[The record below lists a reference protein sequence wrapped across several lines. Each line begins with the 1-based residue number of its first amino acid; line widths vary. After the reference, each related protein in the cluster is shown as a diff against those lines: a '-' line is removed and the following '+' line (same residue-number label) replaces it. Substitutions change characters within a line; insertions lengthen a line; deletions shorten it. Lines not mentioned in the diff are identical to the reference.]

1 MKNIKI
7 IVLGIV
13 VLFLLTACSKDF
25 LDYEPEGV
33 LSSENVA
40 TAENAESLV
49 IAAYAGIANEEMV
62 GPLTSQWVY
71 GSVRSD
77 DSYKGGGRTIRR

>member
-1 MKNIKI
+1 MKKYKLIAI
-7 IVLGIV
+7 GIWAGM
-13 VLFLLTACSKDF
+13 FFASCSEEY
-25 LDYEPEGV
+25 LEYEPEGV

-49 IAAYAGIANEEMV
+49 IAAYAGIANDEMI
-62 GPLTSQWVY
+62 GPLTHQWVY

-77 DSYKGGGRTIRR
+77 DAYKGG